1 MATYVILSRF
11 LPEAFAEPK
20 DFRKLADAVSSR
32 IKKECKG
39 VAWKQSFAT
48 LGRFD
53 VVDIVEADDPKDIE
67 RAAMIIP
74 RPWTFNYGNA
84 GRHSVE
90 RISCSSVV
98 AAYAEGRDGHID
110 HGNPGQSPRSCRA

>member
-1 MATYVILSRF
+1 MGQVSRSRRRRYEMATYVILSRF
-11 LPEAFAEPK
+11 SPEAFAEPK

-39 VAWKQSFAT
+39 VTWKQSFAT

-67 RAAMIIP
+67 RAAMII
-74 RPWTFNYGNA
+74 RSHGHSITETLVATPWKEFL
-84 GRHSVE
+84 
-90 RISCSSVV
+90 
-98 AAYAEGRDGHID
+98 AAL
-110 HGNPGQSPRSCRA
+110 